1 VRKDYLAAVEAL
13 VDITYLIGEALVLFQ
28 QISDGLG
35 DYGTLRVA
43 KWLHPFLE
51 AVTKK
56 VLGLKTHI
64 ERLNKAVDEEVVA
77 KSARGYAVEKPSPSQ
92 RMGQRALQAIDR
104 AVTHDN
110 SHLQE
115 LLVAV
120 TELTRRSSPDRL
132 PQVVAE
138 IGDACMQLDTVLSSP
153 DMQACVGDIFPNLS
167 RVAGI
172 ALPKPPKQIT
182 GDVPQIIDVTE
193 VEGTIL
199 TNSLRVAAAARC
211 EQHEVDVLMLTPHL
225 EQGEHALTPRM
236 PGSCVKALP
245 PPPFCKAGDGRLVLP
260 PPLPESGSRL
270 ALPAPPCPVVG
281 AANIGD
287 SAPGYQ
293 AAALFTEVQN
303 SPKAVRTANWSLPV
317 HMNER
322 KHAEGAL
329 ALQATVIRLT
339 SAHCG
344 PGFHRH
350 DRRALTLYKGQLDIF
365 EKGSAV
371 KVKTS
376 IRLKCDV
383 EECLVLPGRKRLSMV
398 IRRVPPGVD
407 RDSGVWNMKAYFFEF
422 GSADEASAFHSEIT
436 KFMTPSS

>member
-1 VRKDYLAAVEAL
+1 
-13 VDITYLIGEALVLFQ
+13 
-28 QISDGLG
+28 
-35 DYGTLRVA
+35 
-43 KWLHPFLE
+43 
-51 AVTKK
+51 
-56 VLGLKTHI
+56 
-64 ERLNKAVDEEVVA
+64 
-77 KSARGYAVEKPSPSQ
+77 
-92 RMGQRALQAIDR
+92 
-104 AVTHDN
+104 
-110 SHLQE
+110 
-115 LLVAV
+115 
-120 TELTRRSSPDRL
+120 
-132 PQVVAE
+132 
-138 IGDACMQLDTVLSSP
+138 
-153 DMQACVGDIFPNLS
+153 
-167 RVAGI
+167 
-172 ALPKPPKQIT
+172 
-182 GDVPQIIDVTE
+182 VTE

-260 PPLPESGSRL
+260 PPLPESSSRL
-270 ALPAPPCPVVG
+270 ALPAPPCPVVS
-281 AANIGD
+281 AAN
-287 SAPGYQ
+287 
-293 AAALFTEVQN
+293 
-303 SPKAVRTANWSLPV
+303 
-317 HMNER
+317 MNDR